1 MMTTLDKSLGERVT
15 FSESD
20 TSSFMPEI
28 DSSSSDDFYGRKII
42 VQIHKGEDLV
52 QET

>member
-1 MMTTLDKSLGERVT
+1 MMTTLDKSLGERV
-15 FSESD
+15 SD